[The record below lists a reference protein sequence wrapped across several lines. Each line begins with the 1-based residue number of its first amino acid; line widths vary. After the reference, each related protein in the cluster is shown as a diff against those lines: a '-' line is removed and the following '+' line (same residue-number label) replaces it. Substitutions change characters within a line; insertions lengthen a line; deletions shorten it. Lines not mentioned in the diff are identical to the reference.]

1 MIKKT
6 IAVLGMRCAGCSA
19 SVEETLN
26 KLEGVQSASVNLTS
40 RSALIEFDEKRV
52 TPERMKA
59 ALAEIGFDMVI
70 DVYMMSGDKEKAA
83 HYWADKAGI
92 KHYRSKVMP
101 QDKENLHALGHDA
114 YYLNHD
120 LEAAEFYLNEA
131 IRISPNYLDPYF
143 TLAQIYIEEGD
154 LDHAKETVDNI
165 YMDKDKKDILIR
177 DIPFFEP
184 DNIEATR
191 QKIEADFEKTQQLK
205 MVISSF
211 SNLNEEKTTI
221 QNEVQSKK
229 TSVILQ
235 PL

>member
-1 MIKKT
+1 MREAVYAFTTQLLSLLISIVFYTLLTRNEPATKKA
-6 IAVLGMRCAGCSA
+6 IWIS
-19 SVEETLN
+19 
-26 KLEGVQSASVNLTS
+26 
-40 RSALIEFDEKRV
+40 
-52 TPERMKA
+52 
-59 ALAEIGFDMVI
+59 
-70 DVYMMSGDKEKAA
+70 
-83 HYWADKAGI
+83 AGI
-92 KHYRSKVMP
+92 AKIKEERHPTTYSDAQEAYRHAP
-101 QDKENLHALGHDA
+101 YDKKNLHALGHDA

-154 LDHAKETVDNI
+154 LDHAKETVDKI

-211 SNLNEEKTTI
+211 SNLNEEKNTI
-221 QNEVQSKK
+221 KNEVQSKK
-229 TSVILQ
+229 PQ
-235 PL
+235 

>member
-1 MIKKT
+1 MPRRTLLWNKT
-6 IAVLGMRCAGCSA
+6 YHLV
-19 SVEETLN
+19 
-26 KLEGVQSASVNLTS
+26 
-40 RSALIEFDEKRV
+40 
-52 TPERMKA
+52 
-59 ALAEIGFDMVI
+59 
-70 DVYMMSGDKEKAA
+70 DK
-83 HYWADKAGI
+83 
-92 KHYRSKVMP
+92 
-101 QDKENLHALGHDA
+101 
-114 YYLNHD
+114 
-120 LEAAEFYLNEA
+120 
-131 IRISPNYLDPYF
+131 
-143 TLAQIYIEEGD
+143 
-154 LDHAKETVDNI
+154 I

>member
-26 KLEGVQSASVNLTS
+26 KLEGVQSASVNLAS

-59 ALAEIGFDMVI
+59 KNGTAEQSEIEYDMLSTSSLVERTLLWNKTYHL
-70 DVYMMSGDKEKAA
+70 VDK
-83 HYWADKAGI
+83 
-92 KHYRSKVMP
+92 
-101 QDKENLHALGHDA
+101 
-114 YYLNHD
+114 
-120 LEAAEFYLNEA
+120 
-131 IRISPNYLDPYF
+131 
-143 TLAQIYIEEGD
+143 
-154 LDHAKETVDNI
+154 I

-211 SNLNEEKTTI
+211 SNLNEEKNTI

>member
-1 MIKKT
+1 MNGTRWNLQIPKSKIFVIYLIFIVLYGISIFQAINLREAVYAFTTQLLSLLITIVFYTLLTRNEPATKK
-6 IAVLGMRCAGCSA
+6 
-19 SVEETLN
+19 
-26 KLEGVQSASVNLTS
+26 
-40 RSALIEFDEKRV
+40 ALWI
-52 TPERMKA
+52 
-59 ALAEIGFDMVI
+59 
-70 DVYMMSGDKEKAA
+70 S
-83 HYWADKAGI
+83 AGI
-92 KHYRSKVMP
+92 AKIKEERHPTTYSNAQEAYRHAP
-101 QDKENLHALGHDA
+101 YDKKNLHALGHDA

-154 LDHAKETVDNI
+154 LDHAKETVDKI

-211 SNLNEEKTTI
+211 SNLNEEKNTI
-221 QNEVQSKK
+221 KNEVQSKK
-229 TSVILQ
+229 PQ
-235 PL
+235 